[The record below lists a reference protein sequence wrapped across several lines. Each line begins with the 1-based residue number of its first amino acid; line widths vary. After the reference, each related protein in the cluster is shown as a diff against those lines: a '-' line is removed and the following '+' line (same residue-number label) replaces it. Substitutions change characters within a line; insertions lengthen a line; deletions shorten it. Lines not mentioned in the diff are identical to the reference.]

1 MKIEG
6 KVKVGKKRGTGIGFP
21 TINLEISSIKEGI
34 DSGVY
39 AVTADIKGGAHFG
52 VMHYGPKFINSDNP
66 DEIFCEIYILDFDE
80 NVYGESVI
88 IQVLKKIRNVRQFKG
103 EKELFDQITQ
113 DVKISKNIFKN
124 YAK

>member
-6 KVKVGKKRGTGIGFP
+6 EVKVGKKRGTGIGFP
-21 TINLEISSIKEGI
+21 TINLEISSISEGGY
-34 DSGVY
+34 SGVY
-39 AVTADIKGGAHFG
+39 AVTVEIKKTLYFG

-66 DEIFCEIYILDFDE
+66 DEFFCEIHILDFNKD
-80 NVYGESVI
+80 VYGESVI

>member
-21 TINLEISSIKEGI
+21 TINLEISSISDGI

-39 AVTADIKGGAHFG
+39 AVTVEIKDKEYFG
-52 VMHYGPKFINSDNP
+52 VMHYGLKFINSDNP
-66 DEIFCEIYILDFDE
+66 EEIFCEIHILDFNE

-124 YAK
+124 YVK